1 MVKEEIVFLKEY
13 EGKITTTFQECEE
26 FKIDPVVTNQFLTY
40 FRETVDQKGPLH
52 IDQLFELV
60 TNHFNINLWSTLFK
74 TPQDLCT
81 FLKIYSHLFHVQAN
95 MITLV
100 PHKPYAQSPLVS
112 AFTKHNQNQQN
123 HQNLHQN
130 HHQNHHQNIHQNQ
143 HNHQQPQPSPVGLGS
158 SESLSGKTCQ
168 SPGMSLSPVRTP
180 PKADSPR
187 ERESAVNLSQATL
200 KQRVNLVVMRM
211 IAQNSDQDQRN
222 QREAGQDSRD
232 SRDSRDLREP
242 RDSRDSRDSR
252 VGQQPGQA
260 VVGESRETVKQRV
273 LGVSRVVVSTRESL
287 QIVEDILRA
296 GQPVGL
302 DGEGVNLGP
311 KGQLTLVQVS
321 RLGGEVIIFDV
332 QTTPALMTQGGLQ
345 SLLESEHII
354 KVSRGRACL
363 YSHIFYVNTNP
374 IYR

>member
-1 MVKEEIVFLKEY
+1 MKEFKDFLARYPEDFVVKEEIVFLKEY

-112 AFTKHNQNQQN
+112 SYTKHNQNQN
-123 HQNLHQN
+123 HQQSHHN
-130 HHQNHHQNIHQNQ
+130 HHQ
-143 HNHQQPQPSPVGLGS
+143 PPAALGS
-158 SESLSGKTCQ
+158 SESLTGKPSL
-168 SPGMSLSPVRTP
+168 SPGMSVSPVRTP

-200 KQRVNLVVMRM
+200 KQRVNQVVMRM

-222 QREAGQDSRD
+222 QREAGPESRP
-232 SRDSRDLREP
+232 EP
-242 RDSRDSRDSR
+242 RLEPR
-252 VGQQPGQA
+252 QPVQA
-260 VVGESRETVKQRV
+260 VAESREVVKQKV
-273 LGVSRVVVSTRESL
+273 LQVSRVVVSTRESL
-287 QIVEDILRA
+287 QIVEDILAA

-311 KGQLTLVQVS
+311 KGQLTLLQVS
-321 RLGGEVIIFDV
+321 RLGGEVVIFDV

-354 KVSRGRACL
+354 KVRRGGEGEVV
-363 YSHIFYVNTNP
+363 YIPIFFM
-374 IYR
+374 

>member
-1 MVKEEIVFLKEY
+1 MRHISGQHVKEFKDFLARYTEDFVVKEEIVFLKEY

-100 PHKPYAQSPLVS
+100 PHKPYAPSQLVAS
-112 AFTKHNQNQQN
+112 YTKHNQN
-123 HQNLHQN
+123 
-130 HHQNHHQNIHQNQ
+130 IPAQ
-143 HNHQQPQPSPVGLGS
+143 HNNHQQNPAALGS
-158 SESLSGKTCQ
+158 SESLSAKTSI
-168 SPGMSLSPVRTP
+168 SPGMSVSPVRTP

-222 QREAGQDSRD
+222 QREAGQEAR
-232 SRDSRDLREP
+232 P
-242 RDSRDSRDSR
+242 
-252 VGQQPGQA
+252 VQA
-260 VVGESRETVKQRV
+260 VVAESREMVKHKV
-273 LGVSRVVVSTRESL
+273 LQVSRVVVSIRESL

-311 KGQLTLVQVS
+311 KGQLTLLQVS

-332 QTTPALMTQGGLQ
+332 QTTPALVSQGGLQ

-354 KVSRGRACL
+354 KVRREGRGESWFIFPYFLCEHQSNISVNVGLGRTPDHSP
-363 YSHIFYVNTNP
+363 SH
-374 IYR
+374 R

>member
-100 PHKPYAQSPLVS
+100 PHKPYAQSQLVS
-112 AFTKHNQNQQN
+112 SYTKHNQNQQQPHHNN
-123 HQNLHQN
+123 HQEHQRQ
-130 HHQNHHQNIHQNQ
+130 QN
-143 HNHQQPQPSPVGLGS
+143 PAALGS

-168 SPGMSLSPVRTP
+168 SPGMSVSPVRTP

-187 ERESAVNLSQATL
+187 DRESAVNLSQATL

-222 QREAGQDSRD
+222 QGTREAGQEARSG
-232 SRDSRDLREP
+232 P
-242 RDSRDSRDSR
+242 
-252 VGQQPGQA
+252 QPVQP
-260 VVGESRETVKQRV
+260 VVVESREMVKHKV
-273 LGVSRVVVSTRESL
+273 LQVSRVVVSIRESL

-311 KGQLTLVQVS
+311 KGQLTLLQIS

-332 QTTPALMTQGGLQ
+332 QTTPALVTQGGLQ

-354 KVSRGRACL
+354 KVRREGGGSLFIFPYFLCEHQSNILVNVGL
-363 YSHIFYVNTNP
+363 GSTSSHSP
-374 IYR
+374 SHL